1 MRRRLLFYV
10 KIGANMAL
18 DAALINAAVYL
29 SLYLRFDTPDLPLA
43 YLTPYLKVAPE
54 FTAGTLL
61 ILALT
66 RMYHRLWQY
75 AGFKDAQVLVGA
87 VGASAVYLGAL
98 LFWTRAS
105 HYPRA
110 VFLLYAVLAVAM
122 LGGWRFL
129 LRSFYD
135 FNWLPRAPRGPRVLI
150 VGAGK
155 AGQLV
160 AQELSRHPETGYAIG
175 FLDDDERKTG
185 MQIGS
190 LRVLGRLE
198 NFRAIV
204 RQYGV
209 EQAIVAMPSVGGK
222 VLRPLVEQSR
232 ELGVKM
238 RILPGINQVIG
249 GQVRVSQIRD
259 VQIEDLLQREPASVD
274 LAEIAG
280 YLTGRVVM
288 VTGAGGTIGSELA
301 RQVAQFA
308 PRRLLLLGID
318 ETSVFETQR
327 QLALAYPEVTAV
339 PLVADVRDVQR
350 MTQIFER
357 EKPQVIFH
365 AAAHKHVPLM
375 EIQPEEA
382 VRNNVQGS
390 WTLVDLAHRA
400 EVESFVFI
408 STDKAVNPTSVYGA
422 TKRIGELLVRGYAQ
436 HSRTR
441 FVSVRFG
448 NVLGSRGSVIPIF
461 QQQIAQGGPVTITH
475 PDMTRYFMTVTEA
488 AQLVIQAGAMGQGGE
503 IFVLDMGDPIR
514 IWDLATNLIRL
525 SGLRPGIDV
534 DIAVVGLRP
543 GEKLHEELLTPE
555 DRTRVTRHQRIF
567 IHAEPPVDVSGL
579 FRGVEELIRR
589 AEEGQSAERIRAQL
603 KVVVPEYRP
612 EAQGVIRVAGG
623 ERAHAVES

>member
-1 MRRRLLFYV
+1 MRRRLWFYA
-10 KIGANMAL
+10 KIGATMAL
-18 DAALINAAVYL
+18 DGSLINAAVYL
-29 SLYLRFDTPDLPLA
+29 ALYLRFDTPHLPEA
-43 YLTPYLKVAPE
+43 YLTPYLQVMPE
-54 FTAGTLL
+54 FTLGTLAL
-61 ILALT
+61 FALT
-66 RMYHRLWQY
+66 RVYHRLWQY
-75 AGFKDAQVLVGA
+75 AGFRDAQVLVGA
-87 VGASAVYLGAL
+87 VLASAIWLGAL
-98 LFWTRAS
+98 LFWSGAA

-110 VFLLYAVLAVAM
+110 VYLLYAVLAVAL

-135 FNWLPRAPRGPRVLI
+135 FTWVPRLARGPRVLI

-160 AQELSRHPETGYAIG
+160 AQELARHPETGCAIG
-175 FLDDDERKTG
+175 FLDDDERKRG

-190 LRVLGRLE
+190 LRVLGGLGH
-198 NFRAIV
+198 FRQVV

-209 EQAIVAMPSVGGK
+209 EQAIVAMPSAGGK
-222 VLRPLVEQSR
+222 VLRPLVEESR
-232 ELGVKM
+232 ELGVKI

-308 PRRLLLLGID
+308 PRRLLLVGMD
-318 ETSVFETQR
+318 ETSVFEIHR
-327 QLALAYPEVTAV
+327 ELAAEFPDLATVPVVGDIRDPVRMTAV
-339 PLVADVRDVQR
+339 FHR
-350 MTQIFER
+350 ER
-357 EKPQVIFH
+357 PQVIFH

-375 EIQPEEA
+375 ELQPEEA
-382 VRNNVQGS
+382 VRNNVEGS
-390 WTLVDLAHRA
+390 WRLVDLAHRYEA
-400 EVESFVFI
+400 ESFVFI

-422 TKRIGELLVRGYAQ
+422 TKRVGELLVRGYAQ
-436 HSRTR
+436 RSRTR

-448 NVLGSRGSVIPIF
+448 NVLGSRGSVVPIF

-488 AQLVIQAGAMGQGGE
+488 AQLVIQAGAMGRGGE
-503 IFVLDMGDPIR
+503 IFVLDMGEPIR

-525 SGLRPGIDV
+525 SGFRPGVDI
-534 DIAVVGLRP
+534 DIAVIGLRP

-567 IHAEPPVDVSGL
+567 IHAEPPVDVPAL

-589 AEEGQSAERIRAQL
+589 AEDGPERIRAQL
-603 KVVVPEYRP
+603 KAVVPEYRP
-612 EAQGVIRVAGG
+612 EGAGVIRIPEG
-623 ERAHAVES
+623 ERAHAIES